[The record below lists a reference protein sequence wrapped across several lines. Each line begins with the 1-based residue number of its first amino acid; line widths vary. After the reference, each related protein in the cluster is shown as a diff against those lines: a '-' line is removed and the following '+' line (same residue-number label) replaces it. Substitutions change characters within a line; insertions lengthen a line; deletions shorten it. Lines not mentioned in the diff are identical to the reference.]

1 MERKQFLITG
11 LMACAAVGTSTA
23 SSLKKIT
30 TRKPLKPFYIPPDK
44 PLVANE
50 GVELRVKVRSGQT
63 DMQYTCVDFSIA
75 ARTMGPPPHVHT
87 DLDEL
92 MYVHEGIVNVMVGDE
107 VYEVKAGGWHFR
119 PHGII
124 HTFWNASDK
133 PAYATDMYFN
143 QNFEEYL
150 EEIYFKIRPEMKAKD
165 LSPADPKIAKR
176 FAALD
181 QKFGVTHFHERRP
194 AIMEK
199 YGLKG

>member
-1 MERKQFLITG
+1 MERKQFLMAG
-11 LMACAAVGTSTA
+11 LMACVGIGTTAAH
-23 SSLKKIT
+23 SLKDIT
-30 TRKPLKPFYIPPDK
+30 GRKPLKPFYIPPDK

-50 GVELRVKVRSGQT
+50 GLELRIKVRSGQT
-63 DMQYTCVDFSIA
+63 DLQYTCVDFSIA
-75 ARTMGPPPHVHT
+75 AKTMGPAPHIHAE
-87 DLDEL
+87 LDEL
-92 MYVHEGIVNVMVGDE
+92 MYVHDGIMNVMVGDE

-119 PHGII
+119 PHGIV

-150 EEIYFKIRPEMKAKD
+150 EEIYFKIRPEMKAKN
-165 LSPADPKIAKR
+165 LSPADPAIAKQ

-181 QKFGVTHFHERRP
+181 QKFGVTHFRERRQ
-194 AIMEK
+194 AIVDK